1 MEIADGH
8 VHIGDLNN
16 AIPYFGANSAGHG
29 TTPWDMEE
37 DLVSRVRAMDA
48 VGVAWAMVQPSHGY
62 LRPDGIKDTMRV
74 NDTVAAF
81 RNRDPQRFPAA
92 CGTVEPLHGERSL
105 AELDRIKHEL
115 RLDGVSWHHRF
126 SGCTIDSKWMWPI
139 LERMRELKLTP
150 VVHTN
155 AESHFEAAWQLQRIA
170 RDFPDMEFLA
180 QDAFYA
186 YERGNHILGSA
197 KLSPN
202 IVWDIGGMVSYVTA
216 DQWVVLNGSRTISFS
231 GVASYPLAP
240 GATPS
245 RPKLLLD
252 LEKSAMPAA
261 DKQNVLSKN
270 LRRLF
275 RMPPEGAPRPLA

>member
-8 VHIGDLNN
+8 VHIGDLDN
-16 AIPYFGANSAGHG
+16 AIPWFGPLSTGHSAR
-29 TTPWDMEE
+29 PWNAEE
-37 DLVSRVRAMDA
+37 DMASRLRAMDA
-48 VGVAWAMVQPSHGY
+48 VGVAWAMVQPAHGY

-81 RNRDPQRFPAA
+81 RALDPKRFPVA

-115 RLDGVSWHHRF
+115 KLDGVSWHHRF

-150 VVHTN
+150 VIHTN
-155 AESHFEAAWQLQRIA
+155 AESHFEAAWQLQRLA

-202 IVWDIGGMVSYVTA
+202 IVWDIGGVVSYVSA
-216 DQWVVLNGSRTISFS
+216 DQWVALNGSRTISFS

-240 GATPS
+240 GAVPS
-245 RPKLLLD
+245 KPKLLVD
-252 LEKSAMPAA
+252 IEKSAMPEA
-261 DKQNVLSKN
+261 DKRAILSGN

-275 RMPPEGAPRPLA
+275 RMPPDGPALPAA